1 MLQLTS
7 AKNTGSAGNSNQ
19 IQNKPEGVM
28 GGAAHSALPSAG
40 FSVNFNATK
49 H

>member
-1 MLQLTS
+1 MHQLTS

-19 IQNKPEGVM
+19 IQNKPEGVA
-28 GGAAHSALPSAG
+28 GAAHSALPSAG
-40 FSVNFNATK
+40 FSVSFNATK